1 MTRIS
6 NYQGKINKNSNYE
19 LWRSC
24 MELYLIGNDLWKL
37 ICRKNTNTPIDFG
50 ETTKWNTKVD
60 KAIYAFKLSKLLHN
74 R

>member
-1 MTRIS
+1 
-6 NYQGKINKNSNYE
+6 
-19 LWRSC
+19 
-24 MELYLIGNDLWKL
+24 MELYLIGNDLWEL
-37 ICRKNTNTPIDFG
+37 ICRKSMNTPIDFG